1 MVAVLGAIFLVLAG
15 VGATGAGVV
24 PFNSDD
30 SDSPGEVDTLDTI
43 DGLVAYPS
51 PEANGAYATLG
62 DDGKI
67 AIDLTSNNPNVDGEG
82 VPPEAFTGIDD
93 VFRLEY
99 TGDEGM
105 TIWLETDEERITFY
119 TDTGTI
125 DGDNPVTLEPD
136 ESIDVGFSV
145 DSEELSAGE
154 QLNTALQIHTDGSL
168 TGESTSP
175 SPSLPG
181 PCLPAS
187 IDVGSPDELTRSV
200 SVTNVQPCQPEQVD
214 LKSLPIG
221 EVATLE
227 SIELEFDRR
236 EDVSFEVEATPVGE
250 RFGPAATLDDF
261 LRKSGVAPIGSYQVV
276 EPPATDLATEK
287 SHNLHV
293 VADWLDAEG
302 IDPGEVSLY
311 AAGEDGWQAVETT
324 VESPEAPTGDPAGK
338 SADDPADESAE
349 ESELNDVVRF
359 EAATGAIAGATEGQ
373 PAGYALG
380 FDAPVV
386 SVADAGVDVS
396 DSAGVGDELP
406 IRATLVNDGPVDAA
420 VDLELLVDGE
430 PAGVVSETVPAD
442 GSTDVTLAHAF
453 DEPGSYDL
461 GLAVETTRVGGSF
474 VVDEAT
480 VDLGTATVETD
491 DVDVV
496 DESADDGADG
506 LPFGVGGSL
515 TIAMLALAGA
525 TALYVWRN

>member
-1 MVAVLGAIFLVLAG
+1 MLVLAG

-24 PFNSDD
+24 PVESDD
-30 SDSPGEVDTLDTI
+30 ADSPGEIDTLDEI
-43 DGLVAYPS
+43 DDLVAYPS
-51 PEANGAYATLG
+51 PGTNGAYATLG
-62 DDGKI
+62 ADGRI

-93 VFRLEY
+93 VLRLEY
-99 TGDEGM
+99 TGDEQ
-105 TIWLETDEERITFY
+105 TTVWLESDEERITFY
-119 TDTGTI
+119 TDDGAI
-125 DGDNPVTLEPD
+125 DGAEDAVTLGPD
-136 ESIDVGFSV
+136 ESVGVGFSV
-145 DSEELSAGE
+145 DSEGLSAGDR
-154 QLNTALQIHTDGSL
+154 LVSSVTIRADGSP
-168 TGESTSP
+168 TGLSP
-175 SPSLPG
+175 SIPG
-181 PCLPAS
+181 SCAPAT
-187 IDVGSPDELTRSV
+187 IDVGTPDELTRSV
-200 SVTNVQPCQPEQVD
+200 AITNVQRCHPETVD
-214 LKSLPIG
+214 LQSLPIA
-221 EVATLE
+221 EMATLE
-227 SIELEFDRR
+227 SIDLQFDRR
-236 EDVSFEVEATPVGE
+236 EDVSFEVRTTAFGAQTGSATSGVGSN
-250 RFGPAATLDDF
+250 GPAAVFDDH

-276 EPPATDLATEK
+276 DPPATDLVTGE
-287 SHNLHV
+287 SHALHV
-293 VADWLDAEG
+293 DADWLDAEG

-324 VESPEAPTGDPAGK
+324 VESPEAPTGDPAGT

-349 ESELNDVVRF
+349 ESEPDEVVRF

-386 SVADAGVDVS
+386 SVADAGVDAS